1 MLTIHTLIYGA
12 GRVNAFLVMQ
22 ELEKAGISGL
32 SENIVNIRAVNRFQ
46 TIIDIL
52 KKMLHTSR

>member
-1 MLTIHTLIYGA
+1 M
-12 GRVNAFLVMQ
+12 GRQVNAFLVMQ

-32 SENIVNIRAVNRFQ
+32 SENIVNIRQMNRFQ
-46 TIIDIL
+46 TRTDIL